1 MAKAKKLPSGSW
13 RCLVYS
19 HTERVLDKKTGKLKD
34 KRIYESFTSNI
45 PGPAGKRDAELQAAR
60 FAADK
65 ERKNVTQTDL
75 TFGEALDT
83 YIKYREAVLSPRT
96 IMEYRRARQRDIQ
109 SLMGIK
115 LRKLSQE
122 NIQEAINLESLHHSP
137 KTVRNIHGLISA
149 VLGQYRPDM
158 RLTTVLP
165 KKVRPDLYIPSD
177 GEIQRLMEYVTG
189 TEMELPVL
197 LAAFGP
203 MRRGEIAA
211 LTTDN
216 ISGNRVHVCRNMV
229 LNSNREWVVKQPKSY
244 AGDRF
249 IDYPDFV
256 AEKWQKLTGNVT
268 ELNPNMI
275 TSRFWHLL
283 KNAGLP
289 HFRFHDLRHY
299 SASIQHALG
308 IPDAYIMQRGGWQ
321 TDGVLKAVYRHTMSD
336 RQEEMNDRAN
346 AHFTDLCNT
355 KCNTKR
361 KTLEKSKGFTS
372 G

>member
-19 HTERVLDKKTGKLKD
+19 HTEKVLDKKTGEMKD
-34 KRIYESFTSNI
+34 KRVYESFTSNI

-60 FAADK
+60 FASEK
-65 ERKNVTQTDL
+65 EKAKVEKTDM
-75 TFGEALDT
+75 TFGEALDA
-83 YIKYREAVLSPRT
+83 YINSREAVLSPRT
-96 IMEYRRARQRDIQ
+96 IMEYRRARERDAQ
-109 SLMGIK
+109 SLMDIK

-122 NIQEAINLESLHHSP
+122 NIQEAINLEALRHSP

-149 VLGQYRPDM
+149 VLGQYRPDL

-165 KKVRPDLYIPSD
+165 KRVRPDLYIPSD
-177 GEIQRLMEYVTG
+177 GEIQRLMQYVSG
-189 TEMELPVL
+189 SVMELPIL

-211 LTTDN
+211 LTMDN
-216 ISGNRVHVCRNMV
+216 ISGNRVHVCKNMV
-229 LNSNREWVVKQPKSY
+229 LNSDNEWIVKQPKSY
-244 AGDRF
+244 AGDRY

-256 AEKWQKLTGNVT
+256 AEKWDGMTGNIT
-268 ELNPNMI
+268 ALNPNMI
-275 TSRFWHLL
+275 SCRFLHIL

-321 TDGVLKAVYRHTMSD
+321 TDSVLKAVYRHTMSD
-336 RQEEMNDRAN
+336 RQAEMNQIAN
-346 AHFTDLCNT
+346 THFSELCNT
-355 KCNTKR
+355 KGNTND
-361 KTLEKSKGFTS
+361 EKH
-372 G
+372 

>member
-19 HTERVLDKKTGKLKD
+19 HTERVLDKKTGLIKD

-45 PGPAGKRDAELQAAR
+45 PGPAGKRDAELQAAK
-60 FAADK
+60 FAAKK
-65 ERKNVTQTDL
+65 ERAAPLTDM
-75 TFGEALDT
+75 TFEEALEA
-83 YIKYREAVLSPRT
+83 YIKSREAVLSPRT
-96 IMEYRRARQRDIQ
+96 IMEYRGIMKRNVKP
-109 SLMGIK
+109 LMEIK
-115 LRKLSQE
+115 LRKISQE
-122 NIQEAINLESLHHSP
+122 SIQEAINLESMQHSP

-149 VLGQYRPDM
+149 VLVQYRPDL
-158 RLTTVLP
+158 RLNTVLP

-177 GEIQRLMEYVTG
+177 SEIQRLMDAVAG

-203 MRRGEIAA
+203 MRRGEICA

-229 LNSNREWVVKQPKSY
+229 LNSNREWIIKQPKSY
-244 AGDRF
+244 TGDRY

-256 AEKWQKLTGNVT
+256 AEKWQGMTGNVT
-268 ELNPNMI
+268 ELNPNVI
-275 TSRFWHLL
+275 TSRFWHIL

-321 TDGVLKAVYRHTMSD
+321 TDGVLKAVYRHTISGQ
-336 RQEEMNDRAN
+336 QEEMSNRAN
-346 AHFTDLCNT
+346 AHFSDLCNT
-355 KCNTKR
+355 KSNIKNENR
-361 KTLEKSKGFTS
+361 
-372 G
+372 